1 MKMTKVEALKI
12 QAMQI
17 EHYAQQRGD
26 YIREI
31 VANAT
36 NADTLPDGLHE
47 VYIVNRH
54 IPRGGAI
61 EYLIDKHNTIRD
73 ALPMLGLSET
83 DSDDCDIMQEVS
95 DRMSSL
101 YRHGFT
107 AARLAHAAVSEERRA
122 AA

>member
-1 MKMTKVEALKI
+1 MQMTKAEALKI

-17 EHYAQQRGD
+17 EHYAQQRGE
-26 YIREI
+26 YVRQL

-36 NADTLPDGLHE
+36 NADTLPEGLHE

-61 EYLIDKHNTIRD
+61 EYLIDSYNTIRD
-73 ALPMLGLSET
+73 AIPLLGLSECDPD
-83 DSDDCDIMQEVS
+83 DSDIMQEVR

-107 AARLAHAAVSEERRA
+107 AARTLELTAAKEA
-122 AA
+122 TC